1 MRAQKKEIKYL
12 TQKNKTLSEEKDQ
25 LIDSFQTS
33 SQVLLERIKDL
44 EAQLNPMAG
53 GDRPETANVLGK
65 ICKQF
70 VEITLSTEAEKEGRR
85 IGSLKPQQ
93 QAVEESKGTPPR

>member
-1 MRAQKKEIKYL
+1 MSKHEMLQIMRAQKKEIKYL
-12 TQKNKTLSEEKDQ
+12 TQKSKTLSEEKDQ
-25 LIDSFQTS
+25 LIDSFQLS

-70 VEITLSTEAEKEGRR
+70 VVITFSQR
-85 IGSLKPQQ
+85 LKRKDD
-93 QAVEESKGTPPR
+93 ASEV